1 MHLVF
6 FYQWLLHQYYQTF
19 TVICWWCLHFV
30 RSSGYWNIY
39 ECLLATN
46 DDVTFK
52 CLAVTDAT
60 RNVPVC
66 VCVCVFVVFAE
77 VTTQTMSQ
85 LFYVIMRNIN
95 NIFAALWNFERAATE
110 VIDEKHLFFFC
121 HQHGHS
127 CCIFGVFVLLQL
139 YHLHSVRANMRK
151 YNHP

>member
-1 MHLVF
+1 MHLEF

-30 RSSGYWNIY
+30 RSSGYCNIY

-60 RNVPVC
+60 RNVP

-95 NIFAALWNFERAATE
+95 NIFAALWNCDRVATE
-110 VIDEKHLFFFC
+110 VINEKLFFFVISKGIVAAFLGYLSYC
-121 HQHGHS
+121 SFITFILWEQTWENTITLS
-127 CCIFGVFVLLQL
+127 
-139 YHLHSVRANMRK
+139 
-151 YNHP
+151 